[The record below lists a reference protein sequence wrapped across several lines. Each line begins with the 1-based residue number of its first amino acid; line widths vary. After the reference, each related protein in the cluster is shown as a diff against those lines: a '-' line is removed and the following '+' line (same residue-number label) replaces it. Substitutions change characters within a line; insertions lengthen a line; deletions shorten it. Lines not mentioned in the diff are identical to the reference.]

1 MYAAALDFSEA
12 FDKVNHYKLF
22 VSLIKAGVPVCFV
35 QLLANWYSKLFV
47 AVKWNGSLSYLF
59 SVSSGVRQGSVLS
72 PALFTVFVNVF
83 IVCIRS
89 ADLGCYINRT
99 TVSCILCADDIILL
113 SASVNVLHCRLC

>member
-1 MYAAALDFSEA
+1 MGCTDAIFLCWTTIDHFIQRGSNLYAAAIDVSKA

-22 VSLIKAGVPVCFV
+22 VSLIKAGIPICFV

-47 AVKWNGSLSYLF
+47 AVKWNGSLSSWF

-83 IVCIRS
+83 IVC
-89 ADLGCYINRT
+89 
-99 TVSCILCADDIILL
+99 TV
-113 SASVNVLHCRLC
+113 